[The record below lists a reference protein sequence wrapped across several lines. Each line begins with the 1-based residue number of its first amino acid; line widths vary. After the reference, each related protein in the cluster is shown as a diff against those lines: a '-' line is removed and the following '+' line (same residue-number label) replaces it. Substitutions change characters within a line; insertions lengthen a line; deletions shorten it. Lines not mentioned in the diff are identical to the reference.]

1 MDSITIPQQISVRLF
16 KLLPV
21 MREHNQPYLLNQ
33 VTEIHQ
39 EKSMR
44 LLQTLKRD
52 KA

>member
-1 MDSITIPQQISVRLF
+1 MDFITIPQQISVRLF

-33 VTEIHQ
+33 